1 MHTLDAQGFAAYVRK
16 QWAPA
21 GFLVSEVSEA
31 PYKELVAAKDGWSF
45 GLSVA
50 RESNPDCK
58 ARLGVWFRPAPRGSV
73 NDLSALRTHYQ
84 TKLAQQRRGSRIK
97 NCGLPVGPVFLFFE
111 TTGQLSESAVA
122 DWVAMVD
129 ELSDRAFDADGLDE
143 LLGVAAE

>member
-1 MHTLDAQGFAAYVRK
+1 MHTLVAERFATYVRK

-31 PYKELVAAKDGWSF
+31 PYKELVAVKDGWSF

-58 ARLGVWFRPAPRGSV
+58 ARIGIFFRPAPRGGIG
-73 NDLSALRTHYQ
+73 DLAALRTHYQ

-97 NCGLPVGPVFLFFE
+97 NCGLPIGQVFLFFE
-111 TTGQLSESAVA
+111 TTGQLGESAVA
-122 DWVAMVD
+122 EWVSMVD
-129 ELSDRAFDADGLDE
+129 ELSDRAFDPDGLDE
-143 LLGVAAE
+143 LLGVAQE